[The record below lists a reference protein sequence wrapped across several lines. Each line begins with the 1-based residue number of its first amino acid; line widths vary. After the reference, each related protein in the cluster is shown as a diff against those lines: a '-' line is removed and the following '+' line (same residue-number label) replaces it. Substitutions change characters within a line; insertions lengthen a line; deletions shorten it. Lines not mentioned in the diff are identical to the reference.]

1 MEGDV
6 VSLSP
11 SLHVESYYL
20 YDLTNGARHKL
31 IDKSLVALRL
41 LEYPIRA
48 SDWLTE
54 MYENEILSDQIS
66 EMIIFL
72 NSIGA
77 LNIKRTLISDI
88 RSACMRFGYR
98 LYGIRMVS
106 FAKRRRSGFAGLNIS
121 ILNAMVPVII
131 LVLVTSI
138 LEYGAGFK
146 DQIYINGNII
156 FVICLWLST
165 AAHEYVHIRLSITNT
180 VHPVVLQRGLRI
192 GILHRPLSDSRGLV
206 SALGG
211 PLAGFLVAL
220 FIGAI
225 VAIVGNQIVTASFA
239 LSVALFHL
247 VSWLPVY
254 GDGQALVKSIRR
266 YYATTS

>member
-72 NSIGA
+72 NS
-77 LNIKRTLISDI
+77 L
-88 RSACMRFGYR
+88 
-98 LYGIRMVS
+98 
-106 FAKRRRSGFAGLNIS
+106 
-121 ILNAMVPVII
+121 
-131 LVLVTSI
+131 
-138 LEYGAGFK
+138 
-146 DQIYINGNII
+146 
-156 FVICLWLST
+156 
-165 AAHEYVHIRLSITNT
+165 
-180 VHPVVLQRGLRI
+180 
-192 GILHRPLSDSRGLV
+192 
-206 SALGG
+206 
-211 PLAGFLVAL
+211 
-220 FIGAI
+220 
-225 VAIVGNQIVTASFA
+225 
-239 LSVALFHL
+239 
-247 VSWLPVY
+247 
-254 GDGQALVKSIRR
+254 
-266 YYATTS
+266 